1 MVFSVS
7 TTRDRYSTIRRMA
20 HLFLAMILLIPS
32 LIIGGDKTVAAAS
45 GWTIIDGGG
54 ANGLNVNQAMAAETP
69 AIVEWNGEIYVAWS
83 ERIQTTPAI
92 HQIRVKKFNGSGW
105 VSIDGNQPVYGL
117 NADINRDVGN
127 PDLAVY
133 NNALYLTWMEKN
145 ASYKDQVR
153 VKKYDGTMW
162 TNAEG
167 GSTIGINVNP
177 AANAF
182 GPKLTAYK
190 GELHAMWTEDGKMR
204 AKKYNGTTWT
214 SIDGGGAGGMN
225 VNPSSY
231 SSPPAMIVMGDDL
244 YATWYEMTN
253 GPNYKLRVLRYDGLD
268 WSVSDGG
275 VGLNRSATKIPIN
288 PSLAVMND
296 ILYVAWTEP
305 ISSTDEQVH
314 VKKFEGGV
322 WSSIDGDGNNGIS
335 VTPGARSETVKLVT
349 LNNQL
354 YAVWSE
360 YSLNTVNTVPIF
372 KIRVKKYDGNR
383 WTLAES
389 GRNGGLNASASR
401 TAVTPSVVPMNG
413 ALYAVWSENDRS
425 VTNVRAASYMPPP
438 PPSVN
443 GVTVSPITTSM
454 QQGVNRQLTAV
465 VDAVG
470 EAATT
475 VTWSSSDATNKVIVD
490 SGGVVRVAR
499 DAVPGDYLITAT
511 STYDNSKKGT
521 ATVTVTYAPAVNSVT
536 VNPGTASLLQG
547 ESTQLTANV
556 ASVGGARTTVTWSSS
571 DTNNKVTVN
580 GTGKVSVA
588 ANTPPGDY
596 TITATSTFDTSKKGS
611 AVITVTY
618 APAVTGIT
626 VTPDNDS
633 MMQGESRQLAATVN
647 AVGGAATTVT
657 WSSSD
662 ADNKVAVSDTGFV
675 TVASDA
681 VPGIYSIMVTSTVDS
696 SKSATATITVTYAP
710 AVNGVTVTPDP
721 ASIVQGD
728 SLQLGASVDV
738 VGGASTEVTWSSSD
752 LNGKVLVSNTGNV
765 TVASDAVP
773 GNYIITATSVEDNS
787 KAGTST
793 VTVTYAPAV
802 QGISIQPDSARVVQG
817 RGTQLAATVTAVGGA
832 DETVNWTSSDSSGK
846 VTVSNTGYV
855 SVAVD
860 AEPGDYTITATS
872 VYDFSQTATATIKVT
887 YVPSVNSVV
896 VTPVTASL
904 MQGESR
910 QLAATV
916 DVTGDADVSVTWNSN
931 DTTSKVAVDDTGYV
945 TVATDAEPGEYVISA
960 TSTEDSSKKG
970 TMILTVTAAPTYTI
984 AGIADQTLQSVLLG
998 YNSGSQEMITVPVQ
1012 HTGTGKLVN
1021 LSAALDGNDPDAFTL
1036 TQPMVELEA
1045 GDKTSFNVHAKDD
1058 LPAGTYTATVTLTAD
1073 HMRPVTFKVTQ
1084 AVNLPNAPANPRHLT
1099 AESGDRKV
1107 TVKWDME
1114 PDVTQY
1120 RIYMATDADPNHRV
1134 EVTANASSPYTIPD
1148 LVNGTTYY
1156 FVVKAENVGG
1166 MSEASN
1172 LVSAIPSNM
1181 PGVPTDVTATPGDG
1195 QAVLKFT
1202 APTDDGGS
1210 PITGYEVTVSPGE
1223 RKITGNA
1230 SPITITGLS
1239 NGTSYTFTVKAMNGA
1254 GKGAESVPSNAVV
1267 PLATSVPSNNSPS
1280 TPPAATAPGPS
1291 TTPTQPATTGVDIL
1305 VNGKVENAG
1314 QATVTKRD
1322 QQTALTIVVDQKKL
1336 NDRLTEEGR
1345 NAVVTIPI
1353 NQSYDIFVGELTG
1366 EMIRTMEGYEAVL
1379 EFKTDQASYM
1389 VPASQIRIA
1398 EIADQVGGAADMQ
1411 AIKVRVEIASPTAAE
1426 KNIVERAT
1434 AQNELTLVAPPLNFV
1449 VNASYGEKS
1458 VEIKKFD
1465 AYVERSIVIPDG
1477 VDPNKITTGVVIEP
1491 DGSVRH
1497 VPTKVRK
1504 NNGRYEAQINS
1515 LTNSTYA
1522 VVWHPLE
1529 FSDVVHHWGKNAVND
1544 MGSRMIVEGF
1554 SNGTFNPDQAV
1565 TRAEFATMVIRGL
1578 GLRVESRDT
1587 AFSDVKSGQWYSG
1600 TIHTAY
1606 AYGLI
1611 NGFDDG
1617 TFRPDDTITR
1627 EQAMV
1632 ILEKAMQITRLQTK
1646 LNNESPEVTL
1656 QGFDDVTEVSPWA
1669 RSGAVD
1675 NVKAGLVQGRSQSL
1689 LVPKG
1694 KMTRAEVATM
1704 LQRLLQKSDLI

>member
-1 MVFSVS
+1 MVFSES
-7 TTRDRYSTIRRMA
+7 TTGEKYSTIRRMA

-32 LIIGGDKTVAAAS
+32 LIVGGDKTLAAAS
-45 GWTIIDGGG
+45 GWSIIDGGG

-177 AANAF
+177 AANAL

-190 GELHAMWTEDGKMR
+190 GELYAMWTEDGKMR
-204 AKKYNGTTWT
+204 AKKYNDTTWT

-225 VNPSSY
+225 INPSSY
-231 SSPPAMIVMGDDL
+231 SGPPAMIVMGDDL
-244 YATWYEMTN
+244 YATWYEMTT
-253 GPNYKLRVLRYDGLD
+253 GPNYKLRVLRYDGLN
-268 WSVSDGG
+268 WSVADGG
-275 VGLNRSATKIPIN
+275 VGLNRSAAKLPIN

-296 ILYVAWTEP
+296 ILYLGWTEP
-305 ISSTDEQVH
+305 IDRTDEQVY
-314 VKKFEGGV
+314 VKKFESGI

-335 VTPGARSETVKLVT
+335 VAPGARSNTIKLVT
-349 LNNQL
+349 LNNEL

-360 YSLNTVNTVPIF
+360 NSFTTVNTVPIF
-372 KIRVKKYDGNR
+372 KIRVKKYDGNG
-383 WTLAES
+383 WKLAES
-389 GRNGGLNASASR
+389 GRNGGLNTSTSR

-425 VTNVRAASYMPPP
+425 VTNVRAAGYIPPP

-475 VTWSSSDATNKVIVD
+475 VTWSSSDATNKVTVD

-521 ATVTVTYAPAVNSVT
+521 ATVTVTYAPAVSSVT
-536 VNPGTASLLQG
+536 VNPSTASLLQG
-547 ESTQLTANV
+547 ESTQLTASV

-611 AVITVTY
+611 AVITVAY
-618 APAVTGIT
+618 APAVTSII

-633 MMQGESRQLAATVN
+633 MMQGESRQLAATVH

-657 WSSSD
+657 WVSSD
-662 ADNKVAVSDTGFV
+662 ADNKVAVSNTGLV
-675 TVASDA
+675 TAAPDA
-681 VPGIYSIMVTSTVDS
+681 VPGLYSITAISTADS

-765 TVASDAVP
+765 TVASDAMP

-817 RGTQLAATVTAVGGA
+817 RGKQLAATVTAVGGA

-846 VTVSNTGYV
+846 VTVSNAGYV

-872 VYDFSQTATATIKVT
+872 VFDASKTAAATIKVT
-887 YVPSVNSVV
+887 YVPAVNRVV

-910 QLAATV
+910 HLAATV
-916 DVTGDADVSVTWNSN
+916 DIVGDADNSVMWSSN
-931 DTTSKVAVDDTGYV
+931 DTTNKVGVDDTGYV
-945 TVATDAEPGEYVISA
+945 TVATDAEPGEYIISA

-1021 LSAALDGNDPDAFTL
+1021 LSVSLSGNDLDAFTI

-1045 GDKTSFNVHAKDD
+1045 GDKTSFNVHAKDG
-1058 LPAGTYTATVTLTAD
+1058 LSAGTYTAKVTLTAD
-1073 HMRPVTFKVTQ
+1073 HMLPVTFNITQ

-1099 AESGDRKV
+1099 AESGERKV
-1107 TVKWDME
+1107 TLKWDME

-1148 LVNGTTYY
+1148 LVNGTAYY

-1166 MSEASN
+1166 LSEASN
-1172 LVSAIPSNM
+1172 LVSAIPSDM

-1210 PITGYEVTVSPGE
+1210 PITGYEVTVSPGD
-1223 RKITGNA
+1223 RKVTGNA
-1230 SPITITGLS
+1230 SPITITGLR

-1254 GKGAESVPSNAVV
+1254 GKSAESAPSNAVV
-1267 PLATSVPSNNSPS
+1267 PLATSVPSNNSPG
-1280 TPPAATAPGPS
+1280 TPPTATAPGPS
-1291 TTPTQPATTGVDIL
+1291 TTPVQPATTGVDIL

-1336 NDRLTEEGR
+1336 NDRLAEEGR

-1353 NQSYDIFVGELTG
+1353 NRSYDIFVGELTG
-1366 EMIRTMEGYEAVL
+1366 EMIRTMEEYEAVL

-1398 EIADQVGGAADMQ
+1398 ELADQVGGAADLQ
-1411 AIKVRVEIASPTAAE
+1411 ALKVHVEIASPTAAE
-1426 KNIVERAT
+1426 QNIVERAT

-1449 VNASYGEKS
+1449 VNASYGENS

-1477 VDPNKITTGVVIEP
+1477 IDPNKITTGVVVEP

-1587 AFSDVKSGQWYSG
+1587 AFSDVQSGHWYSG
-1600 TIHTAY
+1600 TIHTAH

-1632 ILEKAMQITRLQTK
+1632 ILEKAMQITGLRVK
-1646 LNNESPEVTL
+1646 LNNESPESTL
-1656 QGFDDVTEVSPWA
+1656 QGFGDVTAVSPWA

-1675 NVKAGLVQGRSQSL
+1675 SVKAGLVQGRSQSL

-1704 LQRLLQKSDLI
+1704 LQRLLQKSNLI